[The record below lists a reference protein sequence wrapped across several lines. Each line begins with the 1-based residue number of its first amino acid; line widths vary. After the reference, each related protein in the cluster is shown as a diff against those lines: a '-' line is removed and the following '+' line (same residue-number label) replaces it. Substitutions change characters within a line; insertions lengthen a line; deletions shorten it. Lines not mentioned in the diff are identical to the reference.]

1 MVCVLVHS
9 DGLEMIG
16 RLKSWVDNRTNTN
29 KFFSDDFLTLLLIM
43 QITAFGGDI
52 EHVLQ
57 FAYGKIL

>member
-1 MVCVLVHS
+1 
-9 DGLEMIG
+9 MIG

-57 FAYGKIL
+57 FAYGEIL

>member
-1 MVCVLVHS
+1 MVWVLVHS

-16 RLKSWVDNRTNTN
+16 CLKSWVDNRTNTISS
-29 KFFSDDFLTLLLIM
+29 FQDDFLTLLLLM

-57 FAYGKIL
+57 FAYGEIL